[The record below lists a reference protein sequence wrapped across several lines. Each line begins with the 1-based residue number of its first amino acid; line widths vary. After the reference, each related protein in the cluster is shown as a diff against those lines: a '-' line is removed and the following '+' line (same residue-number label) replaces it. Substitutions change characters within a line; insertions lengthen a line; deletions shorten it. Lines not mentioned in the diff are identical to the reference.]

1 MVRGLFPLFLG
12 LTALYSFGL
21 QVAGA
26 PSVSI
31 TLPRDISS
39 EAVQIR
45 YFLRGPFGGYGGYV
59 KQQIGLH
66 S

>member
-1 MVRGLFPLFLG
+1 VVRGLFPLFLG

-21 QVAGA
+21 QTLPKVAGA

-59 KQQIGLH
+59 K
-66 S
+66 